1 MNNKLIFL
9 FLFFLANTILSQ
21 DYNIIPGEKVDFLVT
36 FGIFNAGEASMVT
49 DTKIHSV
56 GNEETIQIDVTGKS
70 IGLFDL
76 FTTVRDKWGVYITKN
91 ELEP

>member
-1 MNNKLIFL
+1 M
-9 FLFFLANTILSQ
+9 
-21 DYNIIPGEKVDFLVT
+21 DFLVT

-70 IGLFDL
+70 IGCLL
-76 FTTVRDKWGVYITKN
+76 YTSPSPRDS
-91 ELEP
+91 